1 MRDQIDIS
9 CCGGIIPSRLA
20 CRRRKVNEPFEWICV
35 FICSANDAERLHPT
49 LLAGLGQCR
58 HAVSATEDLVELVNH
73 ATTSADS
80 LLTTLQDTSVAL
92 NATMESVDKIFM
104 APGRNE
110 PKPRNEKPF
119 DIDSYTAS
127 ALALACALKE
137 ANQLLN
143 STSGMLGSPRLEQRI
158 STRISVELDAIAVSV
173 NKYNPLDARSLKQLD
188 GVFSASHKRGGES
201 IKTWGQLGLGGDW
214 ADLDIAPKGPT

>member
-1 MRDQIDIS
+1 M
-9 CCGGIIPSRLA
+9 
-20 CRRRKVNEPFEWICV
+20 
-35 FICSANDAERLHPT
+35 
-49 LLAGLGQCR
+49 
-58 HAVSATEDLVELVNH
+58 SATEDLVELVNH

-80 LLTTLQDTSVAL
+80 LLTTLQDTSVTL

-127 ALALACALKE
+127 ALALAGALKE

-173 NKYNPLDARSLKQLD
+173 NKYNPLDAMSLKQLD